1 MIYYWAMATYAPIL
15 KPNDDLVMSMKKTA
29 KMRKNVLLVSA
40 FFRPNFNSHALCQ
53 EVAKGVKAA
62 SNEAVFDLGRRI

>member
-1 MIYYWAMATYAPIL
+1 MSTYAPIL

-29 KMRKNVLLVSA
+29 KMRKNVLIISA
-40 FFRPNFNSHALCQ
+40 SSHPNSNVHALCQ
-53 EVAKGVKAA
+53 EVTKGVKVA

>member
-1 MIYYWAMATYAPIL
+1 MRAGAPIL

-29 KMRKNVLLVSA
+29 KMRKNVLIISA
-40 FFRPNFNSHALCQ
+40 SSHPNSNAHALCQ
-53 EVAKGVKAA
+53 EVTKGVKVA